1 MSDELKDMPM
11 RQLRAMLKQFKS
23 GYVGMGI
30 RDIFLMHA
38 IEDEIFNR
46 ESK

>member
-1 MSDELKDMPM
+1 MPL

-38 IEDEIFNR
+38 IEDEIIHR
-46 ESK
+46 GKRR

>member
-1 MSDELKDMPM
+1 MSQLSTMPI

-23 GYVGMGI
+23 GYVGMSI
-30 RDIFLMHA
+30 KDIFLMHA
-38 IEDEIFNR
+38 IEDEIFRR